1 MYSYA
6 NHFYFSNTYHK
17 LKAPYQGVLIIA
29 RSAIITVTLAKK
41 NWEGKTYISQ
51 LELNKASLGLN
62 KITSHCLSVW
72 SLYAFPK
79 ELLPLLKVGYNGG
92 GGGCR

>member
-1 MYSYA
+1 MFKTYSYA

-29 RSAIITVTLAKK
+29 RSAIIAVTLAKK

-51 LELNKASLGLN
+51 LEFIKQGIKQDIKQGIFRIKYNNVSLPERLEPLRFPQR
-62 KITSHCLSVW
+62 TPSV
-72 SLYAFPK
+72 
-79 ELLPLLKVGYNGG
+79 
-92 GGGCR
+92 